1 MVLHLGFIST
11 PISLCNATDPD
22 VGITY
27 NFKCIP
33 KDPNTHLPYVEH
45 YSGGL
50 LVEKKHFESKEEV
63 FSAINDLMKKLSNI
77 PYLLKVTEKGV
88 FKLVNASTLVYKS
101 NLLKRERNEKR
112 KCVIVDPI
120 DSEESDVD

>member
-1 MVLHLGFIST
+1 MKIGVPGKGKMVLHLGFIST

-50 LVEKKHFESKEEV
+50 LVKKKHFESKEYV
-63 FSAINDLMKKLSNI
+63 CQKKFS
-77 PYLLKVTEKGV
+77 
-88 FKLVNASTLVYKS
+88 
-101 NLLKRERNEKR
+101 
-112 KCVIVDPI
+112 
-120 DSEESDVD
+120 